1 MRKRDRVRLLAVD
14 GQKVVAVIHD
24 TDIDGA
30 RLWCLQKYGARILLT
45 AWRYASTEQRRAA
58 ELLPVSILPAG
69 WGVRQVDAQMGNK
82 PKTRTPGAGQ

>member
-24 TDIDGA
+24 TDIEGA

-45 AWRYASTEQRRAA
+45 AWRYASAEQRRAA
-58 ELLPVSILPAG
+58 ELLPVTILPAP
-69 WGVRQVDAQMGNK
+69 WGVRQVDAQG
-82 PKTRTPGAGQ
+82 PKTRTAGAGQ